1 MTVQPTTET
10 PTPTELVSRLSL
22 ERKAELTA
30 GARLWWTNAAPEIG
44 LEPVKVSDGP
54 HGVRGERF
62 DERDVASCTPCGT
75 ALAASWDPGVVSRV
89 GALVGE
95 DASRRGI
102 HVVLG
107 PTMNIH
113 RSPLGGRGFECYSED
128 PLLNGSIA
136 TGWIAGVQSRGVA
149 ATPKHFVCNDAE
161 TSRTT
166 VDCIVDERA
175 LREIYLVPFELAA
188 KAGAWALMT
197 GYNRVNGAYISRAL
211 VTEILK
217 DEWQWDG
224 LAMSD
229 WFALGDTVG
238 WANGGLDLEMP
249 GPARLFGSPLLDAVR
264 RGEVDESTLDDKV
277 SRLLTLAARVGR
289 LNGSV
294 TPPAPRQVAPAGAD
308 MEDRRWSMSA
318 PADASDFGG
327 FAPGGDILIEA
338 AAASFVLLKNDAG
351 LLPLQPVQK
360 LAVIGPNA
368 HDPAYQGGGSAHVNL
383 RDVPTPLDAIR
394 NAFSAEV
401 THEPGD
407 APRLTLPGLHKLVDG
422 LDLEYFLPGELEAA
436 ARETRDASSFI
447 WQEDLPGI
455 GAQSRGM
462 VRVSTTLTPAESGAY
477 LFSVRG
483 SSDCRLRV
491 AGRDVAAFTP
501 GPDERGDGALFSLV
515 DARGEAMLTAGEP
528 VLVEVETALF
538 QDALNGLTLGCRPPQ
553 PADPIDRAAQ
563 AARDADAVVLIV
575 GTSEDVERESDDRT
589 TTALPGEQE
598 ELIRRVLE
606 ANPATI
612 VVVNAASAVDMAWAR
627 DASTVLYA
635 WYPGEAFGPALVDV
649 LTGTR
654 EPGGRLPI
662 TIGRRHEDYGAWN
675 TTPIDGR
682 LEYPESVF
690 VGYRHFDAHELEPEF
705 CFGHGLGY
713 GEWAYDA
720 VRVDGLSV
728 EVDVRNAGNRPAKEI
743 VQLYVAADD
752 ARIPRPPRELRAFA
766 PVTLEPGE
774 TTTVSFELDE
784 RAFAY
789 WDSGWRADPGRY
801 RILVGRSSRDIRLSE
816 EVVLEDVGGVLSV
829 RSMTAAETQEEE
841 Q

>member
-10 PTPTELVSRLSL
+10 PTPAELVSQLSL

-30 GARLWWTNAAPEIG
+30 GASLWWTNAAPEIG

-75 ALAASWDPGVVSRV
+75 ALAASWDPGLVSRV

-95 DASRRGI
+95 EARGRGI

-107 PTMNIH
+107 PTVNIH

-136 TGWIAGVQSRGVA
+136 AGWIAGIQSRGVA

-166 VDCIVDERA
+166 VDCIVEERA

-188 KAGAWALMT
+188 KAGAWAVMT
-197 GYNRVNGAYISRAL
+197 GYNRVNGAYINRAL

-224 LAMSD
+224 LALSD

-294 TPPAPRQVAPAGAD
+294 TPPAPRQVAPAGD
-308 MEDRRWSMSA
+308 T
-318 PADASDFGG
+318 
-327 FAPGGDILIEA
+327 LVEA
-338 AAASFVLLKNDAG
+338 AAAGFVLLKNDAS
-351 LLPLQPVQK
+351 LLPLEPVQK

-368 HDPAYQGGGSAHVNL
+368 HDPAYQGGGSAHVNM
-383 RDVPTPLDAIR
+383 RDVPTPLEAIR
-394 NAFSAEV
+394 SAFSAEI

-407 APRLTLPGLHKLVDG
+407 MPRLTLPGLHLLVDG

-436 ARETRDASSFI
+436 ARETRDASAFI

-455 GAQSRGM
+455 GPQSRGL
-462 VRVSTTLTPAESGAY
+462 VRVSTTLTPEESGAY

-491 AGRDVAAFTP
+491 GGRDIAAFTP

-515 DARGEAMLTAGEP
+515 DARGEATLTAGEP
-528 VLVEVETALF
+528 VLVEVETALYP
-538 QDALNGLTLGCRPPQ
+538 DALNGLTLGCLPPQ
-553 PADPIDRAAQ
+553 PADPIDRAAR

-575 GTSEDVERESDDRT
+575 GTSEDVERESDDRK
-589 TTALPGEQE
+589 TTALPGAQE

-606 ANPATI
+606 ANPATV

-649 LTGTR
+649 LTGAR
-654 EPGGRLPI
+654 EPSGRLPI
-662 TIGRRHEDYGAWN
+662 TIARAHEDYAAWN
-675 TTPIDGR
+675 TTPVDGR

-728 EVDVRNAGNRPAKEI
+728 EVDVRNAGDRPAKEI
-743 VQLYVAADD
+743 VQLYVAAAE

-816 EVVLEDVGGVLSV
+816 EIVLEDVGGVLSV
-829 RSMTAAETQEEE
+829 RSMTAAETQREE

>member
-10 PTPTELVSRLSL
+10 PTPAELVSRLSL
-22 ERKAELTA
+22 ERKVELTA

-44 LEPVKVSDGP
+44 LEPIKVSDGP

-62 DERDVASCTPCGT
+62 DERDIASATPCGT
-75 ALAASWDPGVVSRV
+75 ALAATWDPGLVSRV

-95 DASRRGI
+95 DARRWGI
-102 HVVLG
+102 QVVLG

-136 TGWIAGVQSRGVA
+136 AGWIAGVQSRGVA

-197 GYNRVNGAYISRAL
+197 GYNRVNGAYINREL
-211 VTEILK
+211 VTKILK

-229 WFALGDTVG
+229 WFALGDTVS

-289 LNGSV
+289 LNGAVS
-294 TPPAPRQVAPAGAD
+294 PPAPRPVAPAGD
-308 MEDRRWSMSA
+308 V
-318 PADASDFGG
+318 
-327 FAPGGDILIEA
+327 LVEA

-368 HDPAYQGGGSAHVNL
+368 HDPAYQGGGSAHVNM
-383 RDVPTPLDAIR
+383 RDVSTPLEAIR
-394 NAFSAEV
+394 DAFPGEI

-407 APRLTLPGLHKLVDG
+407 APRLTLPGLHLLVNG
-422 LDLEYFLPGELEAA
+422 LDLEYFLPGELEAT

-455 GAQSRGM
+455 GPQSRGL
-462 VRVSTTLTPAESGAY
+462 VRVSTTLTPVETGDY

-491 AGRDVAAFTP
+491 GGRDVAAFTP
-501 GPDERGDGALFSLV
+501 APDERGDGALFSLV
-515 DARGEAMLTAGEP
+515 DARGEATLTAGEP
-528 VLVEVETALF
+528 VLVEVDMALYP
-538 QDALNGLTLGCRPPQ
+538 DALNGLTLGCRPPQ
-553 PADPIDRAAQ
+553 PADPIEKAVHAAH
-563 AARDADAVVLIV
+563 DADAVVLIV

-589 TTALPGEQE
+589 TTALPGKQE

-606 ANPATI
+606 ANPATV
-612 VVVNAASAVDMAWAR
+612 VVVNAASAVDLAWAR
-627 DASTVLYA
+627 DASTVLYT
-635 WYPGEAFGPALVDV
+635 WYPGEAFGPALADV
-649 LTGTR
+649 LTGAR

-662 TIGRRHEDYGAWN
+662 TIGRHHEDYAAWR
-675 TTPIDGR
+675 TTPVDGR

-690 VGYRHFDAHELEPEF
+690 VGYRHFDAHELDPEF

-728 EVDVRNAGNRPAKEI
+728 EVDVRNAGGRPAKEI
-743 VQLYVAADD
+743 VQLYIAPGE

-766 PVTLEPGE
+766 PVILEPGE

-784 RAFAY
+784 RGFAY
-789 WDSGWRADPGRY
+789 WDSGWRADPGTY
-801 RILVGRSSRDIRLSE
+801 RILVGRSSRDIRLSQ
-816 EVVLEDVGGVLSV
+816 EVLLEDVDGVLSV